1 VTDEG
6 AVVAATVGSAVGI
19 APAAMAS
26 AKAGPF
32 ARRRAGPS
40 GAAGGL
46 ALPSI
51 GEMGALARR
60 SDLLLAIGVMGILVV
75 LVFPLPAVLIDLL
88 LAVSIIVS
96 VLILMT
102 ALFIEEPLEFSSFP
116 TVLLIATMLR
126 LALNLAA
133 TRLIL
138 ARGHEGT
145 AAAGHVIEAFGHF
158 VMGGNFVIGVI
169 VFAILII
176 VNFVVITKGSGRIA
190 EVAARFTLDAMP
202 GKQMAIDADLSAG
215 LIDEAAARARRKA
228 LEDESS
234 FFGAMD
240 GASKFVR
247 GDAIAALLIT
257 FINVVG
263 GIIIGVAQQGLSFSE
278 AAKTYTLLTCGDGLV
293 SQVPALIVS
302 TAAGLLVS
310 KAGVRGAADKALGR
324 QLSNYPKA
332 LGMSAAVMGAIAL
345 LPGIPML
352 PFLALAGGA
361 AWLARKV
368 DRDMKARLAAAA
380 SAAAPAANASDAP
393 KDEPI
398 ADVLK
403 IDDLKVEVGY
413 ALVPLV
419 NAADGNDRLT
429 EQIKAL
435 RRQLA
440 AEAGFV
446 MPSVRILDNVQ
457 LDSNAYVVRVKEIE
471 AGQGQIFP
479 GLYMA
484 MDPMGGQVQLPGQ
497 HMLEPTFGL
506 PATWIDGALR
516 DQAQL
521 RGYTVVDAATV
532 VTTHLT
538 EIIKAHGRAALAYRG
553 AEAPQGAAEGAR
565 RPRQGDRAGA
575 DLDHRHPARAAAPP
589 RRARLDPRPR
599 HHRRGRGG
607 SRRHPQEP
615 ARDRRACPRAPRPP
629 DLRRACGAGRAPAD
643 HHAVAAMG
651 GRLPRGDRRRGRQ
664 PPPRDAALAP
674 DRVRARRARPLR
686 GRGPP
691 RRDAGPRHLG
701 AVTPLRPLDHR
712 ALPPRDLGDLAG
724 RDPRPGTAE
733 DGGERV
739 RERGLEPGRRHAQPA
754 RRHSHSLIEC
764 RDRNPKSLGYRDV
777 EGIRCP
783 EIQVESPQES
793 CRHHKIGG
801 PNLCHRAEAS
811 HPFIEFREDRPG
823 VHLGELTRAHLS
835 GHGGC
840 KLRSGK
846 IPYHRSIR
854 SCSEVR
860 IEVRRQG
867 IRREQCDEDA
877 GV

>member
-1 VTDEG
+1 VTNEG

-32 ARRRAGPS
+32 ARRRAGQS

-60 SDLLLAIGVMGILVV
+60 SDLLLAIGVTSILVV
-75 LVFPLPAVLIDLL
+75 LVFPLPAVLLDLL

-102 ALFIEEPLEFSSFP
+102 SLFIEEPLEFSSFP

-126 LALNLAA
+126 LALNLAS

-263 GIIIGVAQQGLSFSE
+263 GIVIGVAQMGMSFSD
-278 AAKTYTLLTCGDGLV
+278 AAKAYTLLTCGDGLV

-352 PFLALAGGA
+352 PFLALAAGA

-380 SAAAPAANASDAP
+380 IAAAPAANASDAP

-532 VTTHLT
+532 LTTHLT
-538 EIIKAHGRAALAYRG
+538 EIIKAHM
-553 AEAPQGAAEGAR
+553 AELLSHIEVQKLLKELPKEH
-565 RPRQGDRAGA
+565 A
-575 DLDHRHPARAAAPP
+575 DLVKEIVPAQISTTGIQRV
-589 RRARLDPRPR
+589 L
-599 HHRRGRGG
+599 
-607 SRRHPQEP
+607 Q
-615 ARDRRACPRAPRPP
+615 
-629 DLRRACGAGRAPAD
+629 L
-643 HHAVAAMG
+643 
-651 GRLPRGDRRRGRQ
+651 L
-664 PPPRDAALAP
+664 LAE
-674 DRVRARRARPLR
+674 RVSI
-686 GRGPP
+686 
-691 RRDAGPRHLG
+691 
-701 AVTPLRPLDHR
+701 
-712 ALPPRDLGDLAG
+712 RDLGTIVEGVAEVAG
-724 RDPRPGTAE
+724 TLKNPRDIVE
-733 DGGERV
+733 HVRV
-739 RERGLEPGRRHAQPA
+739 RLARQICAAHAAPAGHLPIITLSPPWEGAFLEAIVGEGDNRHLAMQPSRLTEFVHA
-754 RRHSHSLIEC
+754 V
-764 RDRNPKSLGYRDV
+764 RDR
-777 EGIRCP
+777 
-783 EIQVESPQES
+783 
-793 CRHHKIGG
+793 
-801 PNLCHRAEAS
+801 
-811 HPFIEFREDRPG
+811 FEDAAR
-823 VHLGELTRAHLS
+823 LGEMPVLVTSAQSR
-835 GHGGC
+835 
-840 KLRSGK
+840 
-846 IPYHRSIR
+846 PFVRSI
-854 SCSEVR
+854 
-860 IEVRRQG
+860 IERF
-867 IRREQCDEDA
+867 RRETPVISQAEIHA
-877 GV
+877 RVRLKTVGSV